1 MNTALTKQISFF
13 AIFILAGYVIIN
25 IFSSS
30 GEPSKADKIYKEEFE
45 KNYRIYAIPLPQT
58 LTLAEEP
65 VPMHLYYVKEQFDRE
80 LLINSYWQSQTV
92 QFFKRANRYFPI
104 IESVLEENNI
114 PDDFKYLA
122 LIESGLMNVV
132 SPAGATGFWQILN
145 GTGKDLGLEINS
157 YVDER
162 YHLEK
167 ATIAASKYLSKAKEK
182 YGSWILA
189 AASYNMGNRGLD
201 RQLERQ
207 RVSNYFDLHLNE
219 ETSRYVFRILAL
231 KYIFENPA
239 QSGFHF
245 RDYDLYPELDY
256 NIVAVDT
263 SINDLVDFAFQFNTT
278 YREIKLLNPWI
289 RQYEIPNKSGKVY
302 EIKVPKI

>member
-58 LTLAEEP
+58 LTLAGEP

-104 IESVLEENNI
+104 IEPILAENNI

-132 SPAGATGFWQILN
+132 SPAGATGFWQILD

-167 ATIAASKYLSKAKEK
+167 ATIAACKYISDSKEK

-201 RQLERQ
+201 RQLDKQ
-207 RVSNYFDLHLNE
+207 KVSNYFDLHLNE

-245 RDYDLYPELDY
+245 REQDLYPELDY
-256 NIVAVDT
+256 KIVTVDT
-263 SINDLVDFAFQFNTT
+263 TINDLVDFAFKFNTT

-289 RQYEIPNKSGKVY
+289 RQYEIPNKGGKVY